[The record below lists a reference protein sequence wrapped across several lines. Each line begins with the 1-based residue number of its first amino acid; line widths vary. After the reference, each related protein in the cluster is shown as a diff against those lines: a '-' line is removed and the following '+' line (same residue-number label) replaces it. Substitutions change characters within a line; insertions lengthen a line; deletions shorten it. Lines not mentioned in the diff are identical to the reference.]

1 MLPCCGAGKNE
12 IFLNLGGSDCTLA
25 VEQISLVLESP
36 HPGLFSRGRFQGVK
50 EIRHPK
56 GKFMMLKPGH
66 SMLVVNAS
74 LASDT
79 LELSCR
85 GLVQVR
91 LGEKLRFLNPREMR
105 IEANY
110 ARRTLRGFYI
120 PETPD
125 SVYFYM

>member
-36 HPGLFSRGRFQGVK
+36 HPGQISRGKFQGVK

-66 SMLVVNAS
+66 SMLVVKAS

-85 GLVQVR
+85 KLVVDFH
-91 LGEKLRFLNPREMR
+91 LKLKL
-105 IEANY
+105 ILQ
-110 ARRTLRGFYI
+110 TQ
-120 PETPD
+120 
-125 SVYFYM
+125 

>member
-36 HPGLFSRGRFQGVK
+36 HPGQISRGKFQG
-50 EIRHPK
+50 
-56 GKFMMLKPGH
+56 
-66 SMLVVNAS
+66 VNAS

-79 LELSCR
+79 LELSCRKLVVDFHLKLKKTLR

-125 SVYFYM
+125 SVCFYM

>member
-1 MLPCCGAGKNE
+1 
-12 IFLNLGGSDCTLA
+12 
-25 VEQISLVLESP
+25 
-36 HPGLFSRGRFQGVK
+36 
-50 EIRHPK
+50 
-56 GKFMMLKPGH
+56 MMLKPGH